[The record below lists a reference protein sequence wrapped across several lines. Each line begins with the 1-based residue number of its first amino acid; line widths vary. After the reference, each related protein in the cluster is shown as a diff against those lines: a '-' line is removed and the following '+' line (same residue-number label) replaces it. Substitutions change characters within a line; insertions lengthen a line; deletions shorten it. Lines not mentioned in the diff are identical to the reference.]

1 MEIDRNEPKRFCR
14 KCLIRELG
22 MDEYFRNLQDYIRNL
37 DPDLKVPDE
46 VYEERLA
53 KCKECA
59 QLTQGLCRVCG
70 CYVELRAAM
79 KKNSCPLG
87 KPAWV
92 RAEETGE
99 ISYSSHMYC
108 PAR

>member
-1 MEIDRNEPKRFCR
+1 MTEASMEIDRNEPKRFCR

-46 VYEERLA
+46 IYEERLA
-53 KCKECA
+53 MCKKCEE
-59 QLTQGLCRVCG
+59 LTQGLCRVCG

-92 RAEETGE
+92 RAEEGG
-99 ISYSSHMYC
+99 SRADYD
-108 PAR
+108 